1 MEITDRVAW
10 VTGAASGIG
19 RATAIALAEAGARA
33 VAVSDVR
40 PGVLGDT
47 VARVEAAGAEALA
60 LEADAASLDDTRR
73 CLDAIDDRFG
83 RLDVL
88 HANAGMGEAEAG
100 WPDVAPERALAIVGV
115 NLGGVIL
122 GTRLALPLMQRG
134 GGGVVVA
141 TASGAGL
148 IPLPP
153 QAVYAATKAGVIHFV
168 KSCAPLAESHG
179 VRVCCVCPG
188 LTDTPMMYEPGG
200 GRIAGWIQPV
210 VDAVPLL
217 QPEDIAR
224 AVLEIVRDDSI
235 VGQAIPVMS
244 AG

>member
-1 MEITDRVAW
+1 MDIEGSVAC

-19 RATAIALAEAGARA
+19 KATAIALAEAGAA
-33 VAVSDVR
+33 GVAVSDIR
-40 PGVLGDT
+40 PEALADT
-47 VARVEAAGAEALA
+47 VARVEKAGAAALA
-60 LEADAASLDDTRR
+60 LEADAGSLADWQR
-73 CLDAIDDRFG
+73 CLEAIDGRFG

-88 HANAGMGEAEAG
+88 HANAGMGEGEAG
-100 WPDVAPERALAIVGV
+100 WPDVAPERAQRIVDV
-115 NLGGVIL
+115 NLTGVVL
-122 GTRLALPLMQRG
+122 GTRLALPFMQRG

-148 IPLPP
+148 APLPP

-179 VRVCCVCPG
+179 VRVNCVCPG

-200 GRIAGWIQPV
+200 GEIADWIQPV

-217 QPEDIAR
+217 QPDDIAR
-224 AVLEIVRDDSI
+224 AVLEIVRDDTQI
-235 VGQAIPVMS
+235 AQAIPVMP
-244 AG
+244 